1 MSKTSQMSPRIE
13 AATRALLDARAR
25 RVALDGLSAAGL
37 PTDDAEVEAIQ
48 ERTAAA
54 LGGIGGWK
62 VGAANPEAVPG
73 HAPMPR
79 RGLHE
84 SPATLA
90 ATDFFFVGL
99 EAEIAF
105 RFAKS
110 LPATAAPFSID
121 DVLGAIGSVHAGI
134 EIVDSRYSN
143 WRTRGAREQAA
154 DLGNHGAYVLGPAGA
169 APVSVDQTRQVAEL
183 WIDGACKVTT
193 VGGNTAGNVQRL
205 LHWLANHCAR
215 RGLPIVAGD
224 IVTSGSCTG
233 LVLAHAGS
241 RVEARL
247 PGVGTATL
255 LLS

>member
-1 MSKTSQMSPRIE
+1 MSSDRVE
-13 AATRALLDARAR
+13 AAVRALLAARTQR
-25 RVALDGLSAAGL
+25 SLLDGLAAEAI
-37 PTDDAEVEAIQ
+37 PTDDADVEAIQ

-54 LGGIGGWK
+54 LGGIAGWK
-62 VGAANPEAVPG
+62 VGAANPGAVPG

-84 SPATLA
+84 SPASLA
-90 ATDFFFVGL
+90 AADFFFVGL

-110 LPATAAPFSID
+110 LPAAAAPFSMA

-143 WRTRGAREQAA
+143 WRTRSAREQAA

-169 APVSVDQTRQVAEL
+169 ASVSVDQTQQAAEL
-183 WIDGACKVTT
+183 WIDGVCKVAT
-193 VGGNTAGNVQRL
+193 VGGNTAGDVQRL

-247 PGVGTATL
+247 PGVGTAA
-255 LLS
+255 LSLS